1 MKPLAHQQR
10 MIEMAQRARTVLAGG
25 RTALLTLP
33 REQARGW
40 VGVIDDGGE
49 PMLMANTDGPVV
61 QAARKGRRSWV
72 DVPGHF
78 GERLILAGP
87 LRLVPGTTGQV
98 QRRLADL
105 GRTVDTIDGTIDGL
119 SVLAVSVDDV
129 MLCLPSGGLPSGG
142 PDCRPEKWSTSAA
155 GQRID
160 LTAYALAEP
169 DLVSA
174 YAPELIE
181 HLNSR
186 HADQMRH
193 LASVGLPAEAAT
205 TDLAGARVSGLDRR
219 GMDLWRVTTQG
230 AEQVRVVFEQPLTE
244 PRSLGQELRRLLTQ
258 SGG

>member
-1 MKPLAHQQR
+1 MKSPAHQEH
-10 MIEMAQRARTVLAGG
+10 MIEMAQRARTVLASG

-49 PMLMANTDGPVV
+49 PMVVANAEGPVV
-61 QAARKGRRSWV
+61 RAAHKGRRSWV

-78 GERLILAGP
+78 GERLILAGS
-87 LRLVPGTTGQV
+87 LRLVPGSTDQIL
-98 QRRLADL
+98 RRLADP
-105 GRTVDTIDGTIDGL
+105 GRTVDTIDGSIDGL

-129 MLCLPSGGLPSGG
+129 MLCFPPAGA
-142 PDCRPEKWSTSAA
+142 DCRPGRWSTAA
-155 GQRID
+155 VGRRID

-169 DLVSA
+169 DLISA

-186 HADQMRH
+186 HADQMRL
-193 LASVGLPAEAAT
+193 LASTGPAPACAT
-205 TDLAGARVSGLDRR
+205 RDLAGAQVSGLDR
-219 GMDLWRVTTQG
+219 GGLDLWRVTTQG
-230 AEQVRVVFEQPLTE
+230 AEKIRIAFEQPLTE